1 MTPVAVYVAVP
12 LALYLAVSWLVP
24 EGSVRAALCAG
35 LILLSVASV
44 PVSHMRTY
52 LLLRRPGDRK
62 LWAWTTATGVAL
74 LVGEAADVARR
85 LGAPMPDSTFT
96 FISATAFLL
105 AAVFGV
111 FALWCFARPGQWSGA
126 VLAGF
131 AVDLLVLVLTAVLAS
146 LIILLPA
153 TRAGLE
159 FSLGRVLLLSLYPSL
174 VVAVAAYALIFKRTP
189 WSKWEVA
196 LIAWLAILG
205 LKHVLQFLWIDQSYW
220 SPPGAPEV
228 WVTDM
233 FLILAYLAGAVAGI
247 LRIREASPAGAWDKG
262 ANTYPAWPS
271 FVAPAVVVALVPLI
285 YMRTMDRSW
294 SDAEIWVAVGVAV
307 VLGMATSVR
316 AWLLQEENAQL
327 QQHST
332 SDSLTG
338 LVNHRHFHERLETEL
353 MRAQREGVPLSVA
366 LFDVDDF
373 DRVNN
378 IYGHQAGDRRLCS
391 IAESIDLSSRT
402 FDVACRTGGDEFA
415 LIMPDADPIAAYR
428 VCLRIAERLA
438 EEDGVCPEPS
448 TLSAGIATYPEH
460 AEERDEIVHRADGA
474 LYWAKYHE
482 GGSVVIYDPDSV
494 RALGPEQRIAL
505 LEEESYLNMVQMLAV
520 AADARDPYTQRHSR
534 DVADFAILLAE
545 DLGFDEERIALLKTA
560 ALLHDVG
567 KIGIPDSILK
577 KPGRLSEEEYGL
589 VQGHPELA
597 VHILGSIPRQEILPW
612 ILSHHEHWDGGGYPQ
627 GLAGAAVPLEARILA
642 LCDAYDAMTTDR
654 PYRGSMSHAEACEE
668 IVACAGTQFD
678 PDLAQRFVDLFSEHL
693 ATTVKQ

>member
-1 MTPVAVYVAVP
+1 MFAQQPYLFAGLLLLAP
-12 LALYLAVSWLVP
+12 LACIAAAVATRGRERRAWALVGVGAGLMAAADIYAVSHGGLAGPAILPGSPVVSVVWLSSFAPYAVATEMFLEP
-24 EGSVRAALCAG
+24 PWAPIWSRSR
-35 LILLSVASV
+35 SVA
-44 PVSHMRTY
+44 
-52 LLLRRPGDRK
+52 
-62 LWAWTTATGVAL
+62 
-74 LVGEAADVARR
+74 DVF
-85 LGAPMPDSTFT
+85 FT
-96 FISATAFLL
+96 IAIASI
-105 AAVFGV
+105 
-111 FALWCFARPGQWSGA
+111 
-126 VLAGF
+126 AGF
-131 AVDLLVLVLTAVLAS
+131 ALSVYPEYGHSPDASLDAVLVYFGAMSCALGIALFALVRRTRFRLWHVLLVAAGALTC
-146 LIILLPA
+146 
-153 TRAGLE
+153 AG
-159 FSLGRVLLLSLYPSL
+159 
-174 VVAVAAYALIFKRTP
+174 AAYGLVSLARGYADMNLPRLPYLP
-189 WSKWEVA
+189 WLLGFA
-196 LIAWLAILG
+196 LIAA
-205 LKHVLQFLWIDQSYW
+205 
-220 SPPGAPEV
+220 A
-228 WVTDM
+228 
-233 FLILAYLAGAVAGI
+233 AG
-247 LRIREASPAGAWDKG
+247 
-262 ANTYPAWPS
+262 
-271 FVAPAVVVALVPLI
+271 
-285 YMRTMDRSW
+285 
-294 SDAEIWVAVGVAV
+294 
-307 VLGMATSVR
+307 VR
-316 AWLLQEENAQL
+316 AWSARTVQREYVIYVNEMSYRSTLIATAVFFLALPFFVNQIMSWTGDPVGYYSYSGLIGVACLLAVLRNVFVAVENAQL
-327 QQHST
+327 RQHST

-378 IYGHQAGDRRLCS
+378 IYGHQAGDRRLRS

-567 KIGIPDSILK
+567 KIGIPDSVLK
-577 KPGRLSEEEYGL
+577 KPGPLSEEEYGL

-627 GLAGAAVPLEARILA
+627 GLAGAAAPLEARILA

-678 PDLAQRFVDLFSEHL
+678 PDLAQRFVDLFSEHSS
-693 ATTVKQ
+693 AIGMGAAAPSGVPIARETQ